1 MEVQIVEYSQTA
13 AALAALRQKYEK
25 VLFPVE
31 TTAGMKDALGARK
44 ELRDIRVGLE
54 KMRKEIKAP
63 ALERCRLIDE
73 EAKTITAQL
82 EALEK
87 PIDGQIK
94 AEEARKEREK
104 QERERL
110 ERERIETIR
119 KKVEGIRRLP
129 AAMSGESAA
138 EIAAEIEALEQFNPG
153 DEFAEFIDDAEAAK
167 ANALDVLRAMHERQ
181 AAQEAAAEAAR
192 LEAERL
198 AAERAELERQ
208 RAEAAAAAQ
217 AAQAA
222 AKAEAERLAAER
234 AAFEA
239 EQAEF
244 RRRQSELMQAEEAK
258 RAEQADKA
266 MAAQAEAAK
275 AAAYAAS
282 SAVRAQLVSE
292 QMRTLDQAEDEAI
305 TATAKEEMI
314 DASFVEAC
322 DMQPAA
328 ETIEAAPQQEEED
341 EIPDAIGLIT
351 TVAEQYGVMYGTA
364 RDFLVLRA
372 AEIASIE
379 L

>member
-31 TTAGMKDALGARK
+31 TAAGMKDALGARK

-110 ERERIETIR
+110 ERERVAAIR
-119 KKVEGIRRLP
+119 AKVEGIRGLP
-129 AAMSGESAA
+129 VAMSGEPAA
-138 EIAAEIEALEQFNPG
+138 EIAAEIEALEQFTPG
-153 DEFAEFIDDAEAAK
+153 EEFAEFIGDAEAAK
-167 ANALDVLRAMHERQ
+167 ANALDALRAMHERQ

-222 AKAEAERLAAER
+222 AKAEADRLAAER

-258 RAEQADKA
+258 RAELAAQA
-266 MAAQAEAAK
+266 MAGQAEAAK
-275 AAAYAAS
+275 AAAYAAGS
-282 SAVRAQLVSE
+282 VERARLVSE

-305 TATAKEEMI
+305 TATVEEKKVTI
-314 DASFVEAC
+314 APNGVSFVQQTE
-322 DMQPAA
+322 PA
-328 ETIEAAPQQEEED
+328 PKQEEED

-364 RDFLVLRA
+364 RDWLVLRA